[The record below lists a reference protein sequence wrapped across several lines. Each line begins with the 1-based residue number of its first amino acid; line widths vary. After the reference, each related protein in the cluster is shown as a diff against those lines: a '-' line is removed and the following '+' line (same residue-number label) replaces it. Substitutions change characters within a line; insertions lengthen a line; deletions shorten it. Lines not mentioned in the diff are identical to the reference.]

1 VSRKR
6 GTDTVEFLFL
16 VKKNIEDEFAEQ
28 TKTRQK

>member
-1 VSRKR
+1 VSRKI

-28 TKTRQK
+28 TKTR